1 MKRKKNKNKY
11 FSTQATHT
19 SIFSKII
26 LIILIIGMM
35 LGHLNI
41 GAVVQAMQPEEHIN
55 LSEEI
60 ERDFSGFENISE
72 VDELRTENS
81 KTYVNENGMYETEY
95 YSEKVHYKENNKWKE
110 IDNSLRSKNDR
121 YHNNS
126 NRFDVSFPN
135 KLNKNTEVI
144 LDYLNK
150 ELKIYYNLNS
160 DINANLND
168 KIDRSKK
175 NLKDAISYK
184 INDNETIQYVVQ
196 QDSIKENIILN
207 NAKELFGL

>member
-11 FSTQATHT
+11 YSTQATHT

-26 LIILIIGMM
+26 LIILIIGMI

-41 GAVVQAMQPEEHIN
+41 GAVVKAMQPEEHIN

-60 ERDFSGFENISE
+60 ERDFSDFENISE

-81 KTYVNENGMYETEY
+81 KTYLKENGMYETEY
-95 YSEKVHYKENNKWKE
+95 YSEKVHYKDNNKWKD
-110 IDNSLRSKNDR
+110 IDNSLKLKNDR

-126 NRFDVSFPN
+126 NRFSVSFPN
-135 KLNKNTEVI
+135 KLNKNNEVV
-144 LDYLNK
+144 LDYLSK
-150 ELKIYYNLNS
+150 ELKIYYDLNA
-160 DINANLND
+160 DNNASLND

-175 NLKDAISYK
+175 NLRDEISYK
-184 INDNETIQYVVQ
+184 INE
-196 QDSIKENIILN
+196 
-207 NAKELFGL
+207 